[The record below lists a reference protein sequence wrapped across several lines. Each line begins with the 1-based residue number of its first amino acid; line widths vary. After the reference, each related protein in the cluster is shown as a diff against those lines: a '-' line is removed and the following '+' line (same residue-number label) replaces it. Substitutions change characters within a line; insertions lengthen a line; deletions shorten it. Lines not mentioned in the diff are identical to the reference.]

1 MPKYARLPIIFTLAL
16 FFWVPQVSA
25 QIPEA
30 ERAALIA
37 LYTAAGGSSWTNASG
52 WKEEPLAEDGFAEPG
67 TEAGWYGVTCNND
80 ESHVTGLALSGNGLT
95 GTIPAD
101 VSDLLLLETLDLS
114 KNAIEG
120 EIPASLGSLSALT
133 GLYLHRNQL
142 EGSLPASLGNLGALE
157 QLYANRNTL
166 SGPLPEEFS
175 KLSELRILDI
185 HHNLLSGEIPAWL
198 GDLFWLQQILIHANK
213 FTGRIPAELTNL
225 FMLTKLNV
233 SENRLTGGLPCGFGG
248 LSQLQEFLASRNSL
262 CGSIPSSIGG
272 LTSLIVLDLS
282 NNRFCG
288 PIPEEI
294 VHLASLQDEKNDFR
308 YNQLFTDDAAVR
320 AFMNAKQ
327 TGGDWESYQID
338 FFYAGDL
345 NRDSILT
352 LEDALDAL
360 QFMAANLS
368 QCQDIA
374 AGDVNQDDKIG
385 MEEALHAMQAFGSA
399 PVIDAVQSKQIE
411 EGKPLSFTLQLEAPG
426 SPPVRFTM
434 TNMPLSASLNPETG
448 LFFWTP
454 GIQDAQVHQPV
465 FWCENAQGGGNYA
478 STTITVTQ
486 GIVEEGWVLEDNEQP
501 TTLDVDLTLRW
512 NTQDAIEADAIWS
525 IAHQWGEDP
534 AYHASVEGSAQGAP
548 GVMNQDYTF
557 NFSFTSSDPMT
568 TDFPFL
574 DGEVITY
581 TLNLKNLMFY
591 QGASA
596 GNWDSLLPISPG
608 VLELELSGSVTGSKV
623 WGEGLTP

>member
-1 MPKYARLPIIFTLAL
+1 MLAL
-16 FFWVPQVSA
+16 FYWVPQAAA
-25 QIPEA
+25 QIPET

-37 LYTAAGGSSWTNASG
+37 LYTAARGSNWTNAGG
-52 WKEEPLAEDGFAEPG
+52 WKEEPLAEDGFARPG

-80 ESHVTGLALSGNGLT
+80 ESHVTGVALSGNGLA
-95 GTIPAD
+95 GSIPP
-101 VSDLLLLETLDLS
+101 DLSALALLETLDLS
-114 KNAIEG
+114 KNALKG
-120 EIPASLGSLSALT
+120 EIPASLGSLSALA

-142 EGSLPASLGNLGALE
+142 EGSFPASLGNLGALE
-157 QLYANRNTL
+157 HLYANRNNL

-175 KLSELRILDI
+175 KLSELRILDV

-213 FTGRIPAELTNL
+213 FTGRIPAELTKL

-233 SENRLTGGLPCGFGG
+233 SENRLTGGLPCGFDG
-248 LSQLQEFLASRNSL
+248 LSQLQEFLASQNSL
-262 CGSIPSSIGG
+262 CGTIPSGMG
-272 LTSLIVLDLS
+272 SLSNLMVLDLS

-288 PIPEEI
+288 PVPEEI
-294 VHLASLQDEKNDFR
+294 VHLTSLQNGKNDFR
-308 YNQLFTDDAAVR
+308 YNQFFTDDATVR

-345 NRDSILT
+345 NCDSILT

-360 QFMAANLS
+360 QFTTANVLP
-368 QCQDIA
+368 CRNLG
-374 AGDVNQDDKIG
+374 AGDINQDGKAG

-399 PVIDAVQSKQIE
+399 PVIEAVQSKQIE
-411 EGKPLSFTLQLEAPG
+411 EGKALSFTLQLEAPG
-426 SPPVRFTM
+426 SLPVRFTM
-434 TNMPLSASLNPETG
+434 TNMPLNASLNPETG
-448 LFFWTP
+448 LFSWTP
-454 GIQDAQVHQPV
+454 GTQDAQVHQPV
-465 FWCENAQGGGNYA
+465 FWCENAQGGGDFA

-486 GIVEEGWVLEDNEQP
+486 GIVEEGWVLADNEQP
-501 TTLDVDLTLRW
+501 TSLDVDLTLRW

-534 AYHASVEGSAQGAP
+534 VYHASVEGSAQGAP
-548 GVMNQDYTF
+548 ALMNQDYTI
-557 NFSFTSSDPMT
+557 NISFTSSDPIT

-574 DGEVITY
+574 DGQVITY
-581 TLNLKNLMFY
+581 TLNLKNMMFY

-596 GNWDSLLPISPG
+596 GDWDSLLPLSPG
-608 VLELELSGSVTGSKV
+608 VVELELSGSVTGSRV
-623 WGEGLTP
+623 WGGGLTP